1 MKKKLMTLVFASFTL
16 LLSVGGHADT
26 PVDALHTWSEG
37 KWMPDFA
44 AAKRLIENGADVNA
58 TATGDSHAARSNY
71 TALHLI
77 MHYSYAGDH
86 ITKLHNTGLYQDAFE
101 VLDLLVKSGADVNAR
116 DRRGW
121 TPLQVAN
128 LASFSRYRKASTEQI
143 EFSVKA
149 IDLLVTNGADINE
162 GEGEENSYI
171 LNKALSVKFSIKVIE
186 ELLAHGADP
195 NVTLYSGRTIWE
207 RAEGSARGFG
217 VVEEVA
223 NYNKAVFAAFNNAD
237 ELRARKKAQLA
248 GGGSS
253 SGGGSSTQT
262 EEAKAD
268 ATPLYSCV
276 SPEEADSQQDK
287 LPTDSKVQYFPP
299 DLGKDLC
306 YNCNQEDLDKWNK
319 PDCALFGFNDLESSV
334 YNNCDAPLVVGWCNR
349 ENRGDE
355 KCERLDWSYT
365 LEHEDRLQV
374 NHFNFDEDGTVLYA
388 FCYAPQRPK
397 VNP

>member
-1 MKKKLMTLVFASFTL
+1 MNKKLTTLVFASFTL
-16 LLSVGGHADT
+16 LLSAGGWADHKSWKGLS
-26 PVDALHTWSEG
+26 PLHDAAMHGDLATV
-37 KWMPDFA
+37 
-44 AAKRLIENGADVNA
+44 KRLLANGADVNVKNEYGYTPLHGILSSYSWNGEVYPGALEILDLLLKNGADVNA
-58 TATGDSHAARSNY
+58 KHGN
-71 TALHLI
+71 
-77 MHYSYAGDH
+77 
-86 ITKLHNTGLYQDAFE
+86 
-101 VLDLLVKSGADVNAR
+101 GA
-116 DRRGW
+116 
-121 TPLQVAN
+121 TPLHKMAFPSDDN
-128 LASFSRYRKASTEQI
+128 TSTEQI
-143 EFSVKA
+143 EFFVKA
-149 IDLLVTNGADINE
+149 IDLLVTNGADVNVTYW
-162 GEGEENSYI
+162 SRPVLHHAVYS
-171 LNKALSVKFSIKVIE
+171 APIKVIE
-186 ELLAHGADP
+186 EIVAHGADINFQYP
-195 NVTLYSGRTIWE
+195 HSLSTI
-207 RAEGSARGFG
+207 RSQ
-217 VVEEVA
+217 VE
-223 NYNKAVFAAFNNAD
+223 NRSSPRFKAILAVFNNAD
-237 ELRARKKAQLA
+237 ELRAKKQAQLA

>member
-1 MKKKLMTLVFASFTL
+1 MKVWKYLKAPAFTL
-16 LLSVGGHADT
+16 IFSAVILFGITATHESNIANATHDPDGNWHDEVHEIIKIIKKGTNDELIEFLDANPGIDLNKQTLDACCGFEATALLSLVRIVGDLCLSPAED
-26 PVDALHTWSEG
+26 G
-37 KWMPDFA
+37 KMA
-44 AAKRLIENGADVNA
+44 EKAKTLIK
-58 TATGDSHAARSNY
+58 Y
-71 TALHLI
+71 
-77 MHYSYAGDH
+77 
-86 ITKLHNTGLYQDAFE
+86 
-101 VLDLLVKSGADVNAR
+101 
-116 DRRGW
+116 
-121 TPLQVAN
+121 
-128 LASFSRYRKASTEQI
+128 
-143 EFSVKA
+143 
-149 IDLLVTNGADINE
+149 
-162 GEGEENSYI
+162 
-171 LNKALSVKFSIKVIE
+171 
-186 ELLAHGADP
+186 GADP
-195 NVTLYSGRTIWE
+195 NMRGYYYHPNKGRNVRGKEYPARKLAKRAQYLKDENSCSIQDPHYTRLLAVLESPEKYRDTAPSG
-207 RAEGSARGFG
+207 GSA
-217 VVEEVA
+217 
-223 NYNKAVFAAFNNAD
+223 
-237 ELRARKKAQLA
+237 
-248 GGGSS
+248 
-253 SGGGSSTQT
+253 GGGSSTQT